1 MPSVIHT
8 VDDVFGVN
16 RDLPLNY
23 VVREAVDGK
32 LIDSLSRQQHIVI

>member
-1 MPSVIHT
+1 MVRFGRTLLMSEQIHG

-23 VVREAVDGK
+23 VVRENVD
-32 LIDSLSRQQHIVI
+32 